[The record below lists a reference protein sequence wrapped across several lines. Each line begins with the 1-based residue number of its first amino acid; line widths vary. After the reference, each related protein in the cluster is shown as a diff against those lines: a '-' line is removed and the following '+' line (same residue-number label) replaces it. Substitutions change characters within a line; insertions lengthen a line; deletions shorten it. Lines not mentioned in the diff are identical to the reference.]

1 MTTKQANEML
11 DEVERQL
18 GEEFCRRFCFWLQ
31 TEDSDGVR
39 RVTAIQVRDRG
50 NGWLVATFPVT
61 EETATDGLANAIRHW
76 LETKGK
82 EAMAHG
88 A

>member
-39 RVTAIQVRDRG
+39 RVTAVQVRDRG
-50 NGWLVATFPVT
+50 NGWLVATFPVS
-61 EETATDGLANAIRHW
+61 ETMTAQELLVAIQRF
-76 LETKGK
+76 LLTR
-82 EAMAHG
+82 
-88 A
+88 

>member
-31 TEDSDGVR
+31 TEDSNGVR
-39 RVTAIQVRDRG
+39 KVTAIQVRDRG
-50 NGWLVATFPVT
+50 NGWLVATFPVS
-61 EETATDGLANAIRHW
+61 ETTTAPELLVAIQR
-76 LETKGK
+76 LRLTK
-82 EAMAHG
+82 
-88 A
+88 